1 MKEEEWTIGQ
11 SKLVYGLDRN
21 DLHFLDITEEGE
33 LCIRMGEE
41 TITFSEIVRRIKSDA
56 EETIGYT
63 SSFTLRLPQLIVSQV
78 KKLKTAFASAIKQL
92 NYEGQFNA
100 VYPVKV
106 NQRRDF
112 VLPVLAADTAYG
124 LEVGTKSE
132 LILVY
137 KVVQNEKHRRIVCN
151 GAKDPEYLDMIQ
163 KCIDNGYT
171 MSISVESLHEAR
183 MIVERFN
190 PKMTD
195 LVLRLKPYL
204 TLEGHWSHST
214 GRDSKFGMSIHD
226 IFDVIELFKETGFL
240 TSVSTILGH
249 AGSQIIDVASFR
261 GFAQFMT
268 RVFLELRD
276 RGLSGLDTIDF
287 GGGLPI
293 DYTSAHRS
301 DLMELYALSLVQGIK
316 DILKESQHQGIS
328 PTILIESGRGI
339 TALGSLIL
347 VRALELRSVFPPRE
361 DYENKAMERAEH
373 QWLDR
378 VEKSSSVEE
387 LTRLWNEFHKE
398 FTETPDTLREIFES
412 EMLVGVLE
420 AAVRRKLKKHGLNQL
435 KAGSV
440 SRSFW
445 YPEHIVIG
453 NFSVFNSVG
462 DYVLVHQHFP
472 IVPIRDLHVRPETT
486 VRLVDITCD
495 SDGEISQ
502 FHRKATEVPL
512 FTRDDRPLTLPK
524 EGMEE
529 GIPVGVLENVQDS
542 YFVLALTGAYQD
554 VIEMDHNLLGDL
566 PDVELRLTEE
576 GQWQVKWTR
585 GAESVEHLLEDQG
598 YTDMDFDED
607 PYMSTNRGK

>member
-11 SKLVYGLDRN
+11 SKLCYGLDRN

-33 LCIRMGEE
+33 LCIKMGKE
-41 TITFSEIVRRIKSDA
+41 TITFSEIIRNVKADA
-56 EETIGYT
+56 GDSIGYT

-78 KKLKTAFASAIKQL
+78 KKLKAAFASAIKQL
-92 NYEGQFNA
+92 NYEGKFSA

-112 VLPVLAADTAYG
+112 VLPVLAADAEYG

-132 LILVY
+132 LVLVT
-137 KVVQNEKHRRIVCN
+137 KVIHNEKHRRIVCN

-163 KCIDNGYT
+163 KCIDNGYI

-195 LVLRLKPYL
+195 LVFRLKPYL

-240 TSVSTILGH
+240 PCVSTILGH

-261 GFAQFMT
+261 NFAQFMT

-276 RGLSGLDTIDF
+276 RGLSNLKMIDF

-301 DLMELYALSLVQGIK
+301 DLMELYAISLIQGIK
-316 DILKESQHQGIS
+316 DVLSESGRQDVV
-328 PTILIESGRGI
+328 PNLLIESGRGI
-339 TALGSLIL
+339 TALGSLVL
-347 VRALELRSVFPPRE
+347 VRALEVRSVFPPRQE
-361 DYENKAMERAEH
+361 YESKTMEKAER
-373 QWLDR
+373 QWLSR
-378 VEKSSSVEE
+378 IEKSSSVEE
-387 LTRLWNEFHKE
+387 LTNMWKEFHE
-398 FTETPDTLREIFES
+398 ELTETSDSLRGIFEN

-420 AAVRRKLKKHGLNQL
+420 AAVRKKLRKLGLNHL
-435 KAGSV
+435 KSGSV

-486 VRLVDITCD
+486 IRLVDITCD

-502 FHRKATEVPL
+502 FHRKAAEAPL
-512 FTRDDRPLTLPK
+512 FTRDNRALTLPE

-529 GIPVGVLENVQDS
+529 GIPVGVLENVQGS

-566 PDVELRLTEE
+566 PDVELRLTEDA
-576 GQWQVKWTR
+576 QWQVKWTK

-607 PYMSTNRGK
+607 PYMSTSKGK

>member
-56 EETIGYT
+56 GDSIGYT
-63 SSFTLRLPQLIVSQV
+63 SSFTLRLPQLIISQV
-78 KKLKTAFASAIKQL
+78 KRLKTAFDSAIKQL
-92 NYEGQFNA
+92 NYEGQFSA

-112 VLPVLAADTAYG
+112 VLPVLAADPEYG

-132 LILVY
+132 LVLVY
-137 KVVQNEKHRRIVCN
+137 KVIQNEKHRRIVCN

-171 MSISVESLHEAR
+171 MSMSVESLHEAR
-183 MIVERFN
+183 LIVERFN

-226 IFDVIELFKETGFL
+226 IFDVIDLFKETGFL
-240 TSVSTILGH
+240 TSISTILGH
-249 AGSQIIDVASFR
+249 AGSQIVDVESFR

-276 RGLSGLDTIDF
+276 RGLSGLKMIDF

-301 DLMELYALSLVQGIK
+301 NLMELYALSLVQGIK
-316 DILKESQHQGIS
+316 DVLEESQSQGIS
-328 PTILIESGRGI
+328 PHLIIESGRGI
-339 TALGSLIL
+339 TALGSLVL
-347 VRALELRSVFPPRE
+347 VRALELRSVFPPRQK
-361 DYENKAMERAEH
+361 YESKAKERIERE
-373 QWLDR
+373 WLDR
-378 VEKSSSVEE
+378 IAKSSSVEE
-387 LTRLWNEFHKE
+387 LTGLWNEFHKE
-398 FTETPDTLREIFES
+398 LTETSDTLRGILES

-420 AAVRRKLKKHGLNQL
+420 AAVREKLKKHELNQL
-435 KAGSV
+435 KSCSV
-440 SRSFW
+440 SRSVW
-445 YPEHIVIG
+445 YPEHIAIG

-486 VRLVDITCD
+486 IRLVDITCD

-502 FHRKATEVPL
+502 FHRKAAEEPL
-512 FTRDDRPLTLPK
+512 FTMDNRALTLPE

-529 GIPVGVLENVQDS
+529 GIPVGVLENVQGS

-566 PDVELRLTEE
+566 PDVELRLTEDA
-576 GQWQVKWTR
+576 QWQVRWTK
-585 GAESVEHLLEDQG
+585 GAESIEHLLEDQG
-598 YTDMDFDED
+598 YTGMDFDED
-607 PYMSTNRGK
+607 PYMSASKGK

>member
-1 MKEEEWTIGQ
+1 VKEEEWTIGQ

-56 EETIGYT
+56 GDSIGYT
-63 SSFTLRLPQLIVSQV
+63 SSFTLRLPQLIISQV
-78 KKLKTAFASAIKQL
+78 KRLKTAFDSAIKQL
-92 NYEGQFNA
+92 NYEGQFSA

-112 VLPVLAADTAYG
+112 VLPVLAADPEYG

-132 LILVY
+132 LVLVY
-137 KVVQNEKHRRIVCN
+137 KVIQNEKHRRIVCN

-171 MSISVESLHEAR
+171 MSMSVESLHEAR
-183 MIVERFN
+183 LIVERFN

-226 IFDVIELFKETGFL
+226 IFDVIDLFKETGFL
-240 TSVSTILGH
+240 TSISTILGH
-249 AGSQIIDVASFR
+249 AGSQIIDVESFR

-276 RGLSGLDTIDF
+276 RGLSGLKMIDF

-316 DILKESQHQGIS
+316 DVLEESQSQGIS
-328 PTILIESGRGI
+328 PHLLIESGRGI
-339 TALGSLIL
+339 TALGSLVL
-347 VRALELRSVFPPRE
+347 VRALELRSVFPPRQK
-361 DYENKAMERAEH
+361 YESKAKERIERE
-373 QWLDR
+373 WLDR
-378 VEKSSSVEE
+378 IAKSSSVEE
-387 LTRLWNEFHKE
+387 LTGLWNEFHKE
-398 FTETPDTLREIFES
+398 LTETSDTLRGILES

-420 AAVRRKLKKHGLNQL
+420 AAVREKLKKHELNQL
-435 KAGSV
+435 KSCSV
-440 SRSFW
+440 SRSVW
-445 YPEHIVIG
+445 YPEHIAIG

-486 VRLVDITCD
+486 IRLVDITCD

-502 FHRKATEVPL
+502 FHRKAAEELL
-512 FTRDDRPLTLPK
+512 FTMDNRALTLPE

-529 GIPVGVLENVQDS
+529 GIPVGVLENVQGS

-566 PDVELRLTEE
+566 PDVELRLTEDA
-576 GQWQVKWTR
+576 QWQVRWTK
-585 GAESVEHLLEDQG
+585 GAESIEHLLEDQG
-598 YTDMDFDED
+598 YTGMDFDED
-607 PYMSTNRGK
+607 PYMSASRGK

>member
-1 MKEEEWTIGQ
+1 VKEEEWTIGQ

-56 EETIGYT
+56 GDSIGYT
-63 SSFTLRLPQLIVSQV
+63 SSFTLRLPQLIISQV
-78 KKLKTAFASAIKQL
+78 KRLKTAFDSAIKQL
-92 NYEGQFNA
+92 NYEGQFSA

-112 VLPVLAADTAYG
+112 VLPVLAADPEYG

-132 LILVY
+132 LVLVY
-137 KVVQNEKHRRIVCN
+137 KVIQNEKHRRIVCN

-171 MSISVESLHEAR
+171 MSMSVESLHEAR
-183 MIVERFN
+183 LIVERFN

-226 IFDVIELFKETGFL
+226 IFDVIDLFKETGFL
-240 TSVSTILGH
+240 TSISTILGH
-249 AGSQIIDVASFR
+249 AGSQIIDVESFR

-276 RGLSGLDTIDF
+276 RGLSGLKMIDF

-301 DLMELYALSLVQGIK
+301 NLMELYALSLVQGIK
-316 DILKESQHQGIS
+316 DVLEESQSQGIS
-328 PTILIESGRGI
+328 PHLLIESGRGI
-339 TALGSLIL
+339 TALGSLVL
-347 VRALELRSVFPPRE
+347 VRALELRSVFPPRQK
-361 DYENKAMERAEH
+361 YESKAKERIERE
-373 QWLDR
+373 WLDR
-378 VEKSSSVEE
+378 IAKSSSVEE
-387 LTRLWNEFHKE
+387 LTGLWNEFHKE
-398 FTETPDTLREIFES
+398 LTETSDTLRGILES

-420 AAVRRKLKKHGLNQL
+420 AAVREKLKKHELNQL
-435 KAGSV
+435 KSCSV
-440 SRSFW
+440 SRSVW
-445 YPEHIVIG
+445 YPEHIAIG

-486 VRLVDITCD
+486 IRLVDITCD

-502 FHRKATEVPL
+502 FHRKAAEELL
-512 FTRDDRPLTLPK
+512 FTMDNRALTLPE

-529 GIPVGVLENVQDS
+529 GIPVGVLENVQGS

-566 PDVELRLTEE
+566 PDVELRLTEDA
-576 GQWQVKWTR
+576 QWQVRWTK
-585 GAESVEHLLEDQG
+585 GAESIEHLLEDQG
-598 YTDMDFDED
+598 YTGMDFDED
-607 PYMSTNRGK
+607 PYMSASRGK

>member
-11 SKLVYGLDRN
+11 SKLCYGLDRN
-21 DLHFLDITEEGE
+21 DLHFLDITKEGE
-33 LCIRMGEE
+33 LCIRIGKE
-41 TITFSEIVRRIKSDA
+41 TITFSEIIRNVKADA
-56 EETIGYT
+56 GDSIGYT
-63 SSFTLRLPQLIVSQV
+63 SSFTLRLPQLIISQV

-92 NYEGQFNA
+92 NYKGQFSA

-112 VLPVLAADTAYG
+112 VLPVLAADSEYG

-132 LILVY
+132 LVLVT
-137 KVVQNEKHRRIVCN
+137 KVIQNEKHRRIVCN

-163 KCIDNGYT
+163 KCIDNGYN
-171 MSISVESLHEAR
+171 MSMSVESLHEAR
-183 MIVERFN
+183 MIVESFN

-226 IFDVIELFKETGFL
+226 IFDVTELFKETGFL
-240 TSVSTILGH
+240 SCVSTILGH

-261 GFAQFMT
+261 RFAQFMT

-276 RGLSGLDTIDF
+276 RGLSSLDAIDF

-301 DLMELYALSLVQGIK
+301 DLMGLYAISLIQGIK
-316 DILKESQHQGIS
+316 DVLSESGRQDVV
-328 PTILIESGRGI
+328 PNLLIESGRGI
-339 TALGSLIL
+339 TALGSLVL
-347 VRALELRSVFPPRE
+347 VRALEVRSVFPPRQE
-361 DYENKAMERAEH
+361 YESKTMERAER
-373 QWLDR
+373 QWLGR
-378 VEKSSSVEE
+378 IEKSSSVDE
-387 LTRLWNEFHKE
+387 LTSLWNEFHE
-398 FTETPDTLREIFES
+398 ELTETSDTLRGIFEN

-420 AAVRRKLKKHGLNQL
+420 AAVREKLKKHGLNQL
-435 KAGSV
+435 KSDSV

-472 IVPIRDLHVRPETT
+472 VVPIRDLHVRPETT

-502 FHRKATEVPL
+502 FHRKAAEVPL
-512 FTRDDRPLTLPK
+512 FTRDNRALTLPE

-529 GIPVGVLENVQDS
+529 GIPVGVLENVQGS

-566 PDVELRLTEE
+566 PDVELRLT
-576 GQWQVKWTR
+576 GDAQWQVRWTK

-607 PYMSTNRGK
+607 PYMSTNKGK

>member
-1 MKEEEWTIGQ
+1 VKEEEWTIGQ

-33 LCIRMGEE
+33 LCIRMGKE
-41 TITFSEIVRRIKSDA
+41 TITFSEIIRNIKTDA
-56 EETIGYT
+56 GDSIGYT
-63 SSFTLRLPQLIVSQV
+63 SSFTLRLPQLIISQV

-92 NYEGQFNA
+92 NYEGQFSA

-112 VLPVLAADTAYG
+112 VLPVLAADIEYG

-132 LILVY
+132 LVLVSN
-137 KVVQNEKHRRIVCN
+137 VIQNEKHRRIVCN

-171 MSISVESLHEAR
+171 MSMSVESLHEAR

-226 IFDVIELFKETGFL
+226 IFNVIELFKETGFL

-261 GFAQFMT
+261 SFAQFMT
-268 RVFLELRD
+268 QVFLELRD
-276 RGLSGLDTIDF
+276 RGLSGLDAIDF

-301 DLMELYALSLVQGIK
+301 DLMELYTLSLVQGIK
-316 DILKESQHQGIS
+316 DVLKENQHQCIS
-328 PTILIESGRGI
+328 PNIIVESGRGI
-339 TALGSLIL
+339 TALGSLVL
-347 VRALELRSVFPPRE
+347 VRALELRSVFPPRQE
-361 DYENKAMERAEH
+361 YESKAMEKAER

-378 VEKSSSVEE
+378 IAKTSSVEE
-387 LTRLWNEFHKE
+387 LTKLWNEFHKE
-398 FTETPDTLREIFES
+398 LTETSDTLRGIFES

-420 AAVRRKLKKHGLNQL
+420 AAVREKLKKHGLNQL
-435 KAGSV
+435 KPGSV

-472 IVPIRDLHVRPETT
+472 IVPIRA
-486 VRLVDITCD
+486 
-495 SDGEISQ
+495 
-502 FHRKATEVPL
+502 FATW
-512 FTRDDRPLTLPK
+512 
-524 EGMEE
+524 M
-529 GIPVGVLENVQDS
+529 
-542 YFVLALTGAYQD
+542 
-554 VIEMDHNLLGDL
+554 
-566 PDVELRLTEE
+566 
-576 GQWQVKWTR
+576 
-585 GAESVEHLLEDQG
+585 
-598 YTDMDFDED
+598 
-607 PYMSTNRGK
+607 

>member
-1 MKEEEWTIGQ
+1 VKEEEWTIGQ
-11 SKLVYGLDRN
+11 SKLVYGLDHN

-33 LCIRMGEE
+33 LCVRMGEE
-41 TITFSEIVRRIKSDA
+41 TITFSEIIRNVKAAAGDS
-56 EETIGYT
+56 IGYT
-63 SSFTLRLPQLIVSQV
+63 SSFTLRLPQLIISQV

-92 NYEGQFNA
+92 NYEGQFSA

-112 VLPVLAADTAYG
+112 ILPVLAADTEYG

-132 LILVY
+132 LVLVC
-137 KVVQNEKHRRIVCN
+137 KVIQNEKHRRIVCN

-226 IFDVIELFKETGFL
+226 IFDVIDLFKETGFL
-240 TSVSTILGH
+240 TSISTILGH
-249 AGSQIIDVASFR
+249 AGSQIVDVESFR

-276 RGLSGLDTIDF
+276 RGLSGLKMIDF

-316 DILKESQHQGIS
+316 DVLEESQSQGIS
-328 PTILIESGRGI
+328 PHLLIESGRGI
-339 TALGSLIL
+339 TALGSLVL
-347 VRALELRSVFPPRE
+347 VRAFELRSVFPPRQK
-361 DYENKAMERAEH
+361 YESKAKERIERE
-373 QWLDR
+373 WLDR
-378 VEKSSSVEE
+378 IAKSGSVEE
-387 LTRLWNEFHKE
+387 LTGLWNEFHKE
-398 FTETPDTLREIFES
+398 LTETSDTLRGILES

-420 AAVRRKLKKHGLNQL
+420 AAVREKLKKHELNQL
-435 KAGSV
+435 KSCSV
-440 SRSFW
+440 SRSVW
-445 YPEHIVIG
+445 YPEHIAIG

-486 VRLVDITCD
+486 IRLVDITCD

-502 FHRKATEVPL
+502 FHRKASEELL
-512 FTRDDRPLTLPK
+512 FTMDNRALTLPE

-529 GIPVGVLENVQDS
+529 GIPVGALENVQGS

-566 PDVELRLTEE
+566 PDVELRLTEDA
-576 GQWQVKWTR
+576 QWQVRWTK
-585 GAESVEHLLEDQG
+585 GAESIEHLLEDQG
-598 YTDMDFDED
+598 YTGMDFDED
-607 PYMSTNRGK
+607 PYMSASKGK